1 LSLFKDRAFR
11 AAALAHAVVDLL
23 NGQKSLLLAVFSV
36 PLGLSNALIG
46 LVSALY
52 TFSGSLLQPVFG
64 LLADRYGGRWVAVV
78 GLVWMTGAFVLAVSI
93 PGYGA
98 LVLLVL
104 AALGSAAFHPAGTM
118 EATLIGR
125 RQPIAQETTSASV
138 FFLFGTLGFTIGP
151 AIGGPIIDH
160 WGTQGLVVL
169 LIPVVPIALNAAT
182 FLPEHQIQQF
192 HEERGEKIER
202 GPFRFRT
209 IFIPFFG
216 LTALRSWTQSN
227 MLTFLPKYF
236 SDLGFP
242 PREFGPIMALFMGG
256 SAVGGVA
263 AGWLADRY
271 GKQRVLLW
279 SLLLAALP
287 LAMYPLVGSSRWV
300 YLVSIFAGAFTG
312 APHSILV
319 VLAQRMIPGRMG
331 TVSGFVLGFTFAS
344 GAIGA
349 LISGLQADMVGFNAV
364 FYTSALLSVIAALM
378 ALFFR
383 EKIAERQAA
392 QSHMG

>member
-1 LSLFKDRAFR
+1 M
-11 AAALAHAVVDLL
+11 VDLL
-23 NGQKSLLLAVFSV
+23 NGQKSLLLAVLSV

-64 LLADRYGGRWVAVV
+64 LLADRYGGRWVAVIGV
-78 GLVWMTGAFVLAVSI
+78 VWMAGAFVLAVSI
-93 PGYGA
+93 PGHGA

-125 RQPIAQETTSASV
+125 QQQSLQETTSASL
-138 FFLFGTLGFTIGP
+138 FFLFGQLGYTIGP
-151 AIGGPIIDH
+151 AIGGPIIDR
-160 WGTQGLVVL
+160 WGASALALL
-169 LIPVVPIALNAAT
+169 LIPVVPITLNAAY
-182 FLPEHQIQQF
+182 FLPTLAVSQSRDFE
-192 HEERGEKIER
+192 GGYIES
-202 GPFRFRT
+202 GPWRFRAVFVP
-209 IFIPFFG
+209 FIG
-216 LTALRSWTQSN
+216 LMALRSWTQSN
-227 MLTFLPKYF
+227 MMTFLPKYF

-271 GKQRVLLW
+271 GKRRILLW

-287 LAMYPLVGSSRWV
+287 LALYPLVGSSRWV
-300 YLVSIFAGAFTG
+300 YLVSFFAGALTG
-312 APHSILV
+312 APHSIVV

-344 GAIGA
+344 GAIGV
-349 LISGLQADMVGFNAV
+349 LISGLQADMAGFNAV
-364 FYTSALLSVIAALM
+364 FYTSALLTIAAAIM
-378 ALFFR
+378 ALSVR
-383 EKIAERQAA
+383 EEGEEKTAA
-392 QSHMG
+392 PSHLM